1 MTTPTT
7 RQQENASGAAGMWR
21 TGPVSRSYRLGL
33 AVVLAMSA
41 YSLLLAGPG
50 GFSQPDSA
58 EEPGV
63 WILTGFALFAVRD
76 AAATVLGPRWGRR
89 ALAGMIMLLVG
100 AGIAAAAAQGSL
112 WAAPVTWLLYGL
124 DLTFAIAIGTAMVVS
139 FVVGTPGCE
148 LGAVRELVLR
158 LQGRFD
164 PRRVEAHACG
174 AGFHQLDRWESR
186 QPWRP
191 TPGGIT

>member
-1 MTTPTT
+1 MDTPTA
-7 RQQENASGAAGMWR
+7 RQQAGESGATWVWR

-33 AVVLAMSA
+33 AVVLGLSA
-41 YSLLLAGPG
+41 YSLILAGPG

-63 WILTGFALFAVRD
+63 WILTGFALLAVRD
-76 AAATVLGPRWGRR
+76 AAATAVGPRWGGR
-89 ALAGMIMLLVG
+89 ALAGTLALLAV
-100 AGIAAAAAQGSL
+100 AGAAALAAEGSL

-124 DLTFAIAIGTAMVVS
+124 DLTFAIVIGAAMLVS
-139 FVVGTPGCE
+139 IVVGTPGCE

-164 PRRVEAHACG
+164 PGQLQAPACG
-174 AGFHQLDRWESR
+174 GGLHQLDRWEAR
-186 QPWRP
+186 QPWRTRP
-191 TPGGIT
+191 

>member
-7 RQQENASGAAGMWR
+7 RQQGNASGARGMWR
-21 TGPVSRSYRLGL
+21 TGPVSRIYRLGL
-33 AVVLAMSA
+33 AVLLGLSA
-41 YSLLLAGPG
+41 YSLILAGPG
-50 GFSQPDSA
+50 GFSQPASA

-76 AAATVLGPRWGRR
+76 SAATVLGPRWGRR
-89 ALAGMIMLLVG
+89 ALAGTVALLAG
-100 AGIAAAAAQGSL
+100 AGIAALVAEGSL

-139 FVVGTPGCE
+139 IVVGTPGCE

-164 PRRVEAHACG
+164 PRQVEAHACG
-174 AGFHQLDRWESR
+174 AGFHQLDRWEAR
-186 QPWRP
+186 QPWRTRP
-191 TPGGIT
+191 

>member
-7 RQQENASGAAGMWR
+7 RQKENTSGAAGVWR
-21 TGPVSRSYRLGL
+21 TGPVSRIYRLGL
-33 AVVLAMSA
+33 AVLLGLSA
-41 YSLLLAGPG
+41 YSLILAGPG

-58 EEPGV
+58 AEPGV

-76 AAATVLGPRWGRR
+76 AAATVLGARWGGR
-89 ALAGMIMLLVG
+89 ALAGMVALLAGAVIAALVG
-100 AGIAAAAAQGSL
+100 QGSL

-124 DLTFAIAIGTAMVVS
+124 DLTFALAIGTAMVVS
-139 FVVGTPGCE
+139 ILVGTPGCE

-164 PRRVEAHACG
+164 PRQVEAHACG
-174 AGFHQLDRWESR
+174 AGFHQLDRWEAR
-186 QPWRP
+186 QPWRIRP
-191 TPGGIT
+191 